1 MKFTRRQAVV
11 GAVAGAVGAGGIY
24 ELIDQLTGDSPT
36 RTDAAALLREQHL
49 LDGIRVVR
57 SNGIEVLVPP
67 LHHEVVTARV
77 TASASDV
84 RHAQGELASLLASLD
99 RDYAAS
105 PAGLGVTL
113 AWGLPYFDRLVP
125 AQTGRLLP
133 HDRRASKPVLI
144 DARRFPSDPPDT
156 RLESNDVAILLRSD
170 VRAHILDAEK
180 RLRDS
185 KLFRFTSIR
194 RGFAGGGFDGAQ
206 SLPKKMAL
214 AAQIPGADLIP
225 ETSELFL
232 GFTSTQKAGMGP
244 GPIANFETLGYVD
257 FRGSDYFRHGTHMH
271 LSHIHEDVEAWY
283 INFEFDERVAT
294 AFRPNLQVKQ
304 DTQTVRQGAKDVSS
318 VAAVRRDYRNSG
330 RIGHSAAIQTTSR
343 LLQDV
348 VAADGTVF
356 PKGTAIPVRADFNTL
371 DNPFAWSERADEVG
385 VTPAA
390 GVHFVVF
397 NPTGDD
403 FHRNR
408 LAMDGVL
415 PGGKIPFKPRAR
427 EQGFNSV
434 LSTTHRQNFLVPPRR
449 HRAFPLAELG
459 KVSDTFSV
467 SDTPRLAVRLDDAVR
482 VAVRVAQPEH
492 RRDLAAVA
500 ADLGIDVDARV
511 PQRRVVG
518 IDVGRVEDDPRLGT
532 AGPLPGRGR
541 SERDRRR
548 RAGDG
553 DLDPA
558 RVGPHRQVD
567 DLLEPERVDVEVDR
581 PIGVRDADRDAADLG
596 EIQAGHFKP
605 PTRVLSRVRP
615 RVLRELIGARR
626 RA

>member
-1 MKFTRRQAVV
+1 MKLTRRQAVV
-11 GAVAGAVGAGGIY
+11 GAAAGIFGAGGIY
-24 ELIDQLTGDSPT
+24 ELVDQLAGGAPK
-36 RTDAAALLREQHL
+36 RVDAAAALPEQHL
-49 LDGIRVVR
+49 LDGIRVVH
-57 SNGIEVLVPP
+57 SNGVEVLVPP
-67 LHHEVVTARV
+67 LHHEVVTARL
-77 TASASDV
+77 TASPSDL
-84 RHAQGELASLLASLD
+84 RRAQGELESLLSSLD
-99 RDYAAS
+99 RDYAPS
-105 PAGLGVTL
+105 PAGLGVTV
-113 AWGLPYFDRLVP
+113 AWGLPYFERLVP
-125 AQTGRLLP
+125 GQMRRLLP
-133 HDRRASKPVLI
+133 HDRRANKPVLI
-144 DARRFPSDPPDT
+144 DTRRFPSDPPDT

-170 VRAHILDAEK
+170 LRAHIIDAEK

-185 KLFRFTSIR
+185 KLFDFTSIR
-194 RGFAGGGFDGAQ
+194 RGFAGGGFEGAQ
-206 SLPKKMAL
+206 SLPKQMAL

-304 DTQTVRQGAKDVSS
+304 DTQTVRQGPKDVSS
-318 VAAVRRDYRNSG
+318 VAEVRRDYRSSG

-343 LLQDV
+343 LLQDA

-371 DNPFAWSERADEVG
+371 DNPFAWSERLDEVG

-434 LSTTHRQNFLVPPRR
+434 LSTTHRQNYLVPPRR
-449 HRAFPLAELG
+449 HRAFPLAEL
-459 KVSDTFSV
+459 
-467 SDTPRLAVRLDDAVR
+467 
-482 VAVRVAQPEH
+482 
-492 RRDLAAVA
+492 
-500 ADLGIDVDARV
+500 
-511 PQRRVVG
+511 
-518 IDVGRVEDDPRLGT
+518 
-532 AGPLPGRGR
+532 
-541 SERDRRR
+541 
-548 RAGDG
+548 
-553 DLDPA
+553 
-558 RVGPHRQVD
+558 
-567 DLLEPERVDVEVDR
+567 
-581 PIGVRDADRDAADLG
+581 
-596 EIQAGHFKP
+596 
-605 PTRVLSRVRP
+605 
-615 RVLRELIGARR
+615 
-626 RA
+626 